1 MDILCQSHINH
12 DEDLVGYS
20 DDDHQGE
27 NIGSERAQN
36 NSREDGGFVLNVNA
50 SCMQIGRQNDI
61 SFGSVHNTSDS
72 KVNESDESGPVLTE
86 YWIPD
91 GKLSVG
97 RSRIGFPDCKHD
109 HLVQLLVRKNK
120 HTTEALDITDN
131 YNITMPTVTYHEAND
146 SSFPMPDYQCKR
158 LKTETQC
165 GVNRSMVGVVGFLF
179 RFHEPNTKYKITC
192 TLLTTPQK
200 RGRKTNIARET
211 NACQKLSEISVVLET
226 GEGSKQGPVKNREK
240 TEVRKVSPSFAL
252 GQASLSKSDE
262 KLLKQSV
269 SVVNQLQSLRN
280 DGKWEDFD
288 KLSCDLLQKFPD
300 TDIQITVK
308 LEQGMAAL
316 YTSRNDFE
324 RALHFFDESFELMSQ
339 AKNMKLLAGRGYGY
353 RAGIA
358 RRLKNLGEATSFMQ
372 LAEQN
377 SHECSHSLLDR
388 SYIAYEK
395 ASVLLDFIGLLPHK
409 SLQQVKEARHNLK
422 RCIDLCN
429 NQLEKDDN
437 DFHIQRHHFAFIK
450 IAMLLLD
457 CGTDAA
463 RERVLSE
470 DLIAEGEEYLMTL
483 KTKYWTEVAESVEI
497 QFYLASSDL
506 EYRKRN
512 YREAER
518 FANLAKYK
526 AENFGFNTEISQAE
540 KRLDHIRVVANI
552 GRNGNDS
559 RFFTPTSVGESEG
572 DNGDI
577 SSSAS
582 ESDWLQILD

>member
-1 MDILCQSHINH
+1 MDTPCRSRINH
-12 DEDLVGYS
+12 DEDLVGYP
-20 DDDHQGE
+20 DDDQGE
-27 NIGSERAQN
+27 NIESERAQN
-36 NSREDGGFVLNVNA
+36 KSREDGGFVLNVNA

-61 SFGSVHNTSDS
+61 SFGPVDKTSDS
-72 KVNESDESGPVLTE
+72 EVNESDESVPVLTE
-86 YWIPD
+86 YWGPA

-97 RSRIGFPDCKHD
+97 RSRSGFPDCKYD

-120 HTTEALDITDN
+120 YTREALDITDN
-131 YNITMPTVTYHEAND
+131 YKITMTVTYHEANG
-146 SSFPMPDYQCKR
+146 SSFQMPDYQCKR

-192 TLLTTPQK
+192 TLLTTPTK
-200 RGRKTNIARET
+200 RGGKTNIARET
-211 NACQKLSEISVVLET
+211 DACKKLSEISVVLET
-226 GEGSKQGPVKNREK
+226 GERSKWKSVKPREK

-252 GQASLSKSDE
+252 GPASLSKTNA
-262 KLLKQSV
+262 KLLERSV
-269 SVVNQLQSLRN
+269 WVVNQLQSLRN

-288 KLSCDLLQKFPD
+288 NLSCHLLQKFPD
-300 TDIQITVK
+300 PDTQITVK

-324 RALHFFDESFELMSQ
+324 RALHFFDESFKLMSQ

-353 RAGIA
+353 LAGIA
-358 RRLKNLGEATSFMQ
+358 RRLKNLGQATSFMQ

-377 SHECSHSLLDR
+377 SHKCSHSLLDK

-395 ASVLLDFIGLLPHK
+395 ASVLLDFIGLAPQK
-409 SLQQVKEARHNLK
+409 SLQQVKEALDNLE
-422 RCIDLCN
+422 RCIDLC

-437 DFHIQRHHFAFIK
+437 DLCIQRHHFAFIK

-457 CGTDAA
+457 CRTDAA
-463 RERVLSE
+463 RERVVSR
-470 DLIAEGEEYLMTL
+470 DFIAKGEECLRTL

-518 FANLAKYK
+518 FANLAKDK

-540 KRLDHIRVVANI
+540 ERLDHIRVVANI

-559 RFFTPTSVGESEG
+559 RLFTPTSVAASEG
-572 DNGDI
+572 DDGDI

>member
-1 MDILCQSHINH
+1 MDILCQSCINH
-12 DEDLVGYS
+12 DEDLVGYP

-36 NSREDGGFVLNVNA
+36 KSREDGGFVLNVNA
-50 SCMQIGRQNDI
+50 SYMQIGRQNDI
-61 SFGSVHNTSDS
+61 SFGSVDNTSDS

-86 YWIPD
+86 YWIPG

-97 RSRIGFPDCKHD
+97 RSKIGFPDCKYD

-131 YNITMPTVTYHEAND
+131 YNITEMVTYHEAND
-146 SSFPMPDYQCKR
+146 SSFHDQKPDYQCKR
-158 LKTETQC
+158 LKTKTQS

-192 TLLTTPQK
+192 TLLTTPPK
-200 RGRKTNIARET
+200 RRGKTYIARET

-226 GEGSKQGPVKNREK
+226 GERSKRRSNREK
-240 TEVRKVSPSFAL
+240 TEVRKVPPSFAL
-252 GQASLSKSDE
+252 GPGSLSKPDK
-262 KLLKQSV
+262 KLLKRSV

-300 TDIQITVK
+300 TDTQITVK

-395 ASVLLDFIGLLPHK
+395 ASVLLDFIGLVPQK
-409 SLQQVKEARHNLK
+409 SLQQVREVRHNLK

-429 NQLEKDDN
+429 QLEKDDN
-437 DFHIQRHHFAFIK
+437 DLHIQRHHFAFIK
-450 IAMLLLD
+450 ITMLLLD
-457 CGTDAA
+457 CRTNAA
-463 RERVLSE
+463 RERVLSQ
-470 DLIAEGEEYLMTL
+470 DFIAEAEESLMTL
-483 KTKYWTEVAESVEI
+483 KTKYWTEVTESVEI

-518 FANLAKYK
+518 FANLAKDK

-559 RFFTPTSVGESEG
+559 RLFTPTSVATSKG
-572 DNGDI
+572 DDGDI

-582 ESDWLQILD
+582 ESDWL

>member
-1 MDILCQSHINH
+1 MDILCQSCINH
-12 DEDLVGYS
+12 DEDLVGYP

-36 NSREDGGFVLNVNA
+36 KSREDGGFVLNVSA
-50 SCMQIGRQNDI
+50 SYMQIGRQNDI
-61 SFGSVHNTSDS
+61 SFGSVDNTSDS

-86 YWIPD
+86 HWKPD

-97 RSRIGFPDCKHD
+97 RSRIGFPDCNRD
-109 HLVQLLVRKNK
+109 HSVQLLVRKNK
-120 HTTEALDITDN
+120 HTTEAFDITDN

-146 SSFPMPDYQCKR
+146 NSFQMPDYQCKR

-192 TLLTTPQK
+192 TLLTTPPK
-200 RGRKTNIARET
+200 RGGKTNIATET
-211 NACQKLSEISVVLET
+211 DACKKLSEISVVLET
-226 GEGSKQGPVKNREK
+226 GERSKQGPVKNREK
-240 TEVRKVSPSFAL
+240 TEVRKVSPSSAL
-252 GQASLSKSDE
+252 GPASLSKPDE
-262 KLLKQSV
+262 NLLKRSV

-300 TDIQITVK
+300 TDTQITVK

-324 RALHFFDESFELMSQ
+324 RALHFFDESFELMPQ

-358 RRLKNLGEATSFMQ
+358 RRLKNLGKATSFMQ

-377 SHECSHSLLDR
+377 SHECSHSLPDR

-395 ASVLLDFIGLLPHK
+395 ASVLLDFIGLAPQK
-409 SLQQVKEARHNLK
+409 SLQQVREARDNLK
-422 RCIDLCN
+422 RCIDLC

-437 DFHIQRHHFAFIK
+437 DFHIQRHHFALVK
-450 IAMLLLD
+450 IALLLFD
-457 CGTDAA
+457 CGTEAA

-470 DLIAEGEEYLMTL
+470 DFIAEGEESLMTL
-483 KTKYWTEVAESVEI
+483 KTEYWTEVAESVKI

-512 YREAER
+512 YLEAER
-518 FANLAKYK
+518 FANLAKDK
-526 AENFGFNTEISQAE
+526 AENFGFNTEISLAE
-540 KRLDHIRVVANI
+540 KRLDYISVVANI
-552 GRNGNDS
+552 GRNGSDS
-559 RFFTPTSVGESEG
+559 RLFIPTSVGESEG
-572 DNGDI
+572 DDGDI

>member
-1 MDILCQSHINH
+1 MDILCQSCINH
-12 DEDLVGYS
+12 DEDLVGYP

-50 SCMQIGRQNDI
+50 SYMQIGRQNDI
-61 SFGSVHNTSDS
+61 SFGSVDKTSDS
-72 KVNESDESGPVLTE
+72 KVNESDKSGPVLTE
-86 YWIPD
+86 YWRPD

-97 RSRIGFPDCKHD
+97 RSRSGFPDCKYD

-120 HTTEALDITDN
+120 HTREALDITDN
-131 YNITMPTVTYHEAND
+131 YKITMTVTYNGTND
-146 SSFPMPDYQCKR
+146 GSFQMPDYQCKR
-158 LKTETQC
+158 IKTETRC

-192 TLLTTPQK
+192 TLLTTPPK
-200 RGRKTNIARET
+200 RGGKTNIARET
-211 NACQKLSEISVVLET
+211 DACKKLSEISVVLET
-226 GEGSKQGPVKNREK
+226 GERSKWKSVKPREK

-252 GQASLSKSDE
+252 GPASLSKPDA
-262 KLLKQSV
+262 KLLERSV

-288 KLSCDLLQKFPD
+288 KLSCDLLQTFPD

-316 YTSRNDFE
+316 YTSRNEFE
-324 RALHFFDESFELMSQ
+324 RALHFFHESFKLMPQ

-353 RAGIA
+353 LAGIA
-358 RRLKNLGEATSFMQ
+358 RRQKNLGEATSFMQ

-377 SHECSHSLLDR
+377 SHECSDSLLDR

-395 ASVLLDFIGLLPHK
+395 ASVLLDFIGLAPQK
-409 SLQQVKEARHNLK
+409 SLQQVREARDNLE
-422 RCIDLCN
+422 RCIDLC

-437 DFHIQRHHFAFIK
+437 DLHIQRHHFAFVK
-450 IAMLLLD
+450 IAMLVLD

-463 RERVLSE
+463 RERVLCE
-470 DLIAEGEEYLMTL
+470 NFIAEGEERLMTL
-483 KTKYWTEVAESVEI
+483 KTKYWAEVPESVEI

-506 EYRKRN
+506 EYRKGN
-512 YREAER
+512 YGEAET
-518 FANLAKYK
+518 FANLAKDK

-540 KRLDHIRVVANI
+540 ERLDHIRVVANI

-559 RFFTPTSVGESEG
+559 RLFTPTSVAASEG
-572 DNGDI
+572 DDGDI

-582 ESDWLQILD
+582 ESDWLQNLN

>member
-1 MDILCQSHINH
+1 MDILCQSRINH
-12 DEDLVGYS
+12 DEDLVGYP
-20 DDDHQGE
+20 DDDQGK
-27 NIGSERAQN
+27 NIESERAQN
-36 NSREDGGFVLNVNA
+36 KSREDGGFVLNVNA

-61 SFGSVHNTSDS
+61 SFGPVDKTSDS
-72 KVNESDESGPVLTE
+72 EVNESDESVPVLTE
-86 YWIPD
+86 YWGPA

-97 RSRIGFPDCKHD
+97 RSRSGFPDCKYD

-120 HTTEALDITDN
+120 YTREALDITDN
-131 YNITMPTVTYHEAND
+131 YKITMTVSYHEANG
-146 SSFPMPDYQCKR
+146 SSFQMPDYQCKR

-192 TLLTTPQK
+192 TLLTTPPK
-200 RGRKTNIARET
+200 RGGKTNIARET
-211 NACQKLSEISVVLET
+211 DACKKLSEISVVLET
-226 GEGSKQGPVKNREK
+226 GERSKWKSVKPREK

-252 GQASLSKSDE
+252 GPASLSKTNA
-262 KLLKQSV
+262 KLLERSV

-300 TDIQITVK
+300 TDTQITVK

-324 RALHFFDESFELMSQ
+324 RALHFFDESFKLMSQ

-353 RAGIA
+353 LAGIA

-377 SHECSHSLLDR
+377 SHKCSHSLLDK

-395 ASVLLDFIGLLPHK
+395 ASVLLDFIGLAPQK
-409 SLQQVKEARHNLK
+409 SLQQVKEALDNLE
-422 RCIDLCN
+422 RCIDLC

-437 DFHIQRHHFAFIK
+437 DLCIQRHHFAFIK

-457 CGTDAA
+457 CRTDAA
-463 RERVLSE
+463 RERVVSR
-470 DLIAEGEEYLMTL
+470 DFIAKGEECLRTL
-483 KTKYWTEVAESVEI
+483 KTKHWTEVAESVEI

-518 FANLAKYK
+518 FANLAKDK

-540 KRLDHIRVVANI
+540 KRLDYISVVANI

-559 RFFTPTSVGESEG
+559 RLFTPTSVGESEG
-572 DNGDI
+572 DDGDI

>member
-1 MDILCQSHINH
+1 MDTLFQSRINH
-12 DEDLVGYS
+12 DEDLVGYP
-20 DDDHQGE
+20 DDDQGE
-27 NIGSERAQN
+27 NIENERAQN
-36 NSREDGGFVLNVNA
+36 KSREDGGFVLNVNA

-61 SFGSVHNTSDS
+61 SFGPVDKTSDS

-86 YWIPD
+86 YWRPA

-97 RSRIGFPDCKHD
+97 RSRSGFPDCKYD

-120 HTTEALDITDN
+120 YTREALDITDN
-131 YNITMPTVTYHEAND
+131 YKITMTVTYHEAND
-146 SSFPMPDYQCKR
+146 SSFQMPDYQCKR

-192 TLLTTPQK
+192 TLLTTPPK
-200 RGRKTNIARET
+200 RGGKTNIARET
-211 NACQKLSEISVVLET
+211 DACKKLSEISVVLET
-226 GEGSKQGPVKNREK
+226 GERSKWKSVKPREK

-252 GQASLSKSDE
+252 GQASLSKTNA
-262 KLLKQSV
+262 KLLERSV

-288 KLSCDLLQKFPD
+288 KLSCDLLKKFPD
-300 TDIQITVK
+300 IDTQITIK

-324 RALHFFDESFELMSQ
+324 RARHVFDESFKLMSQ
-339 AKNMKLLAGRGYGY
+339 AKNIELLAGRGYGY
-353 RAGIA
+353 LAGIA
-358 RRLKNLGEATSFMQ
+358 RRLKNFGEAASFMQ

-377 SHECSHSLLDR
+377 SHKCCQSLLDR

-395 ASVLLDFIGLLPHK
+395 ASVLLDFIGLAPQK
-409 SLQQVKEARHNLK
+409 SLQQVKQALDNLE
-422 RCIDLCN
+422 RCIDLC

-437 DFHIQRHHFAFIK
+437 DLCIQRHHFAFIK

-457 CGTDAA
+457 CRTDAA
-463 RERVLSE
+463 RERLVSA
-470 DLIAEGEEYLMTL
+470 DFIAKGEERLMTL

-497 QFYLASSDL
+497 QFYLASADL

-512 YREAER
+512 YRGAER
-518 FANLAKYK
+518 FANLAKDK

-540 KRLDHIRVVANI
+540 ERLDHIRVVANI

-559 RFFTPTSVGESEG
+559 RLFTPTSVAASEG

-582 ESDWLQILD
+582 ESDWLQNLD

>member
-1 MDILCQSHINH
+1 MDILCQSRINH
-12 DEDLVGYS
+12 DEDLVGYP
-20 DDDHQGE
+20 DDDQGE
-27 NIGSERAQN
+27 NIESERAQN
-36 NSREDGGFVLNVNA
+36 KSREDGGFVLNVNA

-61 SFGSVHNTSDS
+61 SFGSVDKTSDS

-86 YWIPD
+86 YWRPA

-97 RSRIGFPDCKHD
+97 RTRSGFPDCKYD

-120 HTTEALDITDN
+120 YTREALDITDN
-131 YNITMPTVTYHEAND
+131 YKITMTVSYHEANG
-146 SSFPMPDYQCKR
+146 SSFQMPDYQCKR

-192 TLLTTPQK
+192 TLLTTPTK
-200 RGRKTNIARET
+200 RGGKTNIARET
-211 NACQKLSEISVVLET
+211 DACKKLSEISVVLET
-226 GEGSKQGPVKNREK
+226 GERSKWKSVKPREK

-252 GQASLSKSDE
+252 GPASLSKTNA
-262 KLLKQSV
+262 KLLERSV

-288 KLSCDLLQKFPD
+288 NLSCDLLQKFPD
-300 TDIQITVK
+300 PDTQITVK

-324 RALHFFDESFELMSQ
+324 RALHFFDESFKLMSQ

-353 RAGIA
+353 LAGIA

-377 SHECSHSLLDR
+377 SHKCSHSLLDK

-395 ASVLLDFIGLLPHK
+395 ASVLLDFIGLAPQK
-409 SLQQVKEARHNLK
+409 SLQQVKEALDNLE
-422 RCIDLCN
+422 RCIDLC

-437 DFHIQRHHFAFIK
+437 DLCIQRHHFAFIK

-457 CGTDAA
+457 CRTDAA
-463 RERVLSE
+463 RERVVSR
-470 DLIAEGEEYLMTL
+470 DFIAKGEECLRTL

-518 FANLAKYK
+518 FANLAKDK

-540 KRLDHIRVVANI
+540 ERLDHIRVVANI
-552 GRNGNDS
+552 GRNGSDS
-559 RFFTPTSVGESEG
+559 RLFTPTSVAASEG
-572 DNGDI
+572 DDGDI

>member
-1 MDILCQSHINH
+1 MDILCQSCINH
-12 DEDLVGYS
+12 DEDLVGYP
-20 DDDHQGE
+20 DDDYQGE

-50 SCMQIGRQNDI
+50 SYMQIGRQNDI
-61 SFGSVHNTSDS
+61 SFGSVDKTSDS
-72 KVNESDESGPVLTE
+72 KVNESDESGPVMTE
-86 YWIPD
+86 YWRPA

-97 RSRIGFPDCKHD
+97 RSRSGFPDCKYD

-120 HTTEALDITDN
+120 YTREALDITDN
-131 YNITMPTVTYHEAND
+131 YKITMTVTYHEANG
-146 SSFPMPDYQCKR
+146 SSFQMPDYQCKR

-192 TLLTTPQK
+192 TLLTTPPK
-200 RGRKTNIARET
+200 RGGKTNIARET
-211 NACQKLSEISVVLET
+211 DAYKKLSEISVVLET
-226 GEGSKQGPVKNREK
+226 GERSKWKSVKPREK

-252 GQASLSKSDE
+252 GPASLSKPDA
-262 KLLKQSV
+262 KLLERSV
-269 SVVNQLQSLRN
+269 SVVNKLQSLRN

-288 KLSCDLLQKFPD
+288 KLSCDLLQTFPD

-324 RALHFFDESFELMSQ
+324 RALHFFHESFKLMPQ

-353 RAGIA
+353 LAGIA
-358 RRLKNLGEATSFMQ
+358 RRQKNLGEATSLMQ

-377 SHECSHSLLDR
+377 SHECSDSLLDR

-395 ASVLLDFIGLLPHK
+395 ASVLLDFIGLAPQK
-409 SLQQVKEARHNLK
+409 SLQQVREARDNLK
-422 RCIDLCN
+422 RCIDLC

-437 DFHIQRHHFAFIK
+437 DFHIQRHHFAFVK
-450 IAMLLLD
+450 IAMLVLD

-470 DLIAEGEEYLMTL
+470 DFIAEGEESLMTL
-483 KTKYWTEVAESVEI
+483 KTEYWTEVTESVKI

-512 YREAER
+512 YLEAER
-518 FANLAKYK
+518 FANLAKDK

-540 KRLDHIRVVANI
+540 KRLDHISVVANI

-559 RFFTPTSVGESEG
+559 RLFTPTSVAASEG
-572 DNGDI
+572 DDGDI

-582 ESDWLQILD
+582 ESDWLQNLD

>member
-1 MDILCQSHINH
+1 MDTPCRSRINH
-12 DEDLVGYS
+12 DEDLVGYL
-20 DDDHQGE
+20 DDDQGE
-27 NIGSERAQN
+27 NIESQRPQN
-36 NSREDGGFVLNVNA
+36 NIRQDSGFVLNVNA

-61 SFGSVHNTSDS
+61 SFGPVDKTSDS
-72 KVNESDESGPVLTE
+72 EVNESDESVPVLTE
-86 YWIPD
+86 YWGPA

-97 RSRIGFPDCKHD
+97 RSRSGFPDCKYD

-120 HTTEALDITDN
+120 YTREALDITDN
-131 YNITMPTVTYHEAND
+131 YKITMTVTYHEANG
-146 SSFPMPDYQCKR
+146 SSFQMPDYQCKR

-192 TLLTTPQK
+192 TLLTTPTK
-200 RGRKTNIARET
+200 RGGKTNIARET
-211 NACQKLSEISVVLET
+211 DACKKLSEISVVLET
-226 GEGSKQGPVKNREK
+226 GERSKWKSVKPREK
-240 TEVRKVSPSFAL
+240 TEVRQVSPSFAL
-252 GQASLSKSDE
+252 GPASLSKTDA
-262 KLLKQSV
+262 KLLERSV

-288 KLSCDLLQKFPD
+288 KLSCYLLQKFPD
-300 TDIQITVK
+300 TDTQITVK

-353 RAGIA
+353 LAGIA
-358 RRLKNLGEATSFMQ
+358 RRQKNLGEATSLMQ

-377 SHECSHSLLDR
+377 SHECSDSLLDR

-395 ASVLLDFIGLLPHK
+395 ASVLLDFIGLAPQK
-409 SLQQVKEARHNLK
+409 SLQQVREARDNLK
-422 RCIDLCN
+422 RCIDLC

-437 DFHIQRHHFAFIK
+437 DFHIQRHHFALVK
-450 IAMLLLD
+450 IALLLFD
-457 CGTDAA
+457 CGTEAA

-470 DLIAEGEEYLMTL
+470 DFIAEGEESLMTL
-483 KTKYWTEVAESVEI
+483 KTEYWTEVAESVEI

-512 YREAER
+512 YLEAES
-518 FANLAKYK
+518 FANLAKDK

-540 KRLDHIRVVANI
+540 KRLDYISVVANI

-559 RFFTPTSVGESEG
+559 RLFTPTSVAASEG
-572 DNGDI
+572 DDGEI

-582 ESDWLQILD
+582 ESDWLQNLD

>member
-1 MDILCQSHINH
+1 MDILCQSCINH
-12 DEDLVGYS
+12 DEGLVGYP

-27 NIGSERAQN
+27 NIGSEKAQN
-36 NSREDGGFVLNVNA
+36 KSREDGGFVLNVNA

-61 SFGSVHNTSDS
+61 SFGSVDKTSDS

-86 YWIPD
+86 YRRPA

-97 RSRIGFPDCKHD
+97 RSRSGFPGCKCD
-109 HLVQLLVRKNK
+109 HLVQLLARKNK
-120 HTTEALDITDN
+120 HTREALDITDN
-131 YNITMPTVTYHEAND
+131 YKITMTVSYHEANG
-146 SSFPMPDYQCKR
+146 SSFQMPDYQCKR

-192 TLLTTPQK
+192 TLLTTPTK
-200 RGRKTNIARET
+200 RGGKTNIARET
-211 NACQKLSEISVVLET
+211 DACKKLSEISVVLET
-226 GEGSKQGPVKNREK
+226 GERSKWKSVKPREK

-252 GQASLSKSDE
+252 GQASLSKPDA
-262 KLLKQSV
+262 KLLERSV

-288 KLSCDLLQKFPD
+288 KLSCDLLQTFPD

-324 RALHFFDESFELMSQ
+324 RALHFFHESFKLMSQ

-353 RAGIA
+353 LAGIA
-358 RRLKNLGEATSFMQ
+358 RRQKNLGEATSLMQ

-377 SHECSHSLLDR
+377 SHECSDSLLDR

-395 ASVLLDFIGLLPHK
+395 ASVLLDFIGLAPQK
-409 SLQQVKEARHNLK
+409 SLQQVREARDNLK
-422 RCIDLCN
+422 RCIDLC

-437 DFHIQRHHFAFIK
+437 DFHIQRHHFAFVK
-450 IAMLLLD
+450 IALLLFD
-457 CGTDAA
+457 CGTEAA

-470 DLIAEGEEYLMTL
+470 DFIAEGEESLMTL
-483 KTKYWTEVAESVEI
+483 KIEYWTEVAESVKI

-512 YREAER
+512 YLEAER
-518 FANLAKYK
+518 FANLAKDK

-540 KRLDHIRVVANI
+540 KRLDYISVVANI

-559 RFFTPTSVGESEG
+559 RLFTPTSVGESEG
-572 DNGDI
+572 DDGDI

-582 ESDWLQILD
+582 ESDWLQNLN

>member
-1 MDILCQSHINH
+1 MDTLFQSRINH
-12 DEDLVGYS
+12 DEDLVGYP
-20 DDDHQGE
+20 DDHQGE
-27 NIGSERAQN
+27 NIESERAQN
-36 NSREDGGFVLNVNA
+36 KSQEDSGFVLNVNA

-61 SFGSVHNTSDS
+61 SFGSVDKTSDS
-72 KVNESDESGPVLTE
+72 EVNESDESGPVLTE
-86 YWIPD
+86 YWRPA

-97 RSRIGFPDCKHD
+97 RSRSGFPDCKYD

-120 HTTEALDITDN
+120 YTREALDITDN
-131 YNITMPTVTYHEAND
+131 YKITMTVTYHEAND
-146 SSFPMPDYQCKR
+146 SSFQMPDYQCKR

-165 GVNRSMVGVVGFLF
+165 GVNRSIVGVVGFLF

-192 TLLTTPQK
+192 TLLTTPPK
-200 RGRKTNIARET
+200 RGGKTNIARET
-211 NACQKLSEISVVLET
+211 DACKKLSEISVVLET
-226 GEGSKQGPVKNREK
+226 GERSKWKSVKPREK

-252 GQASLSKSDE
+252 GQASLSKTNA
-262 KLLKQSV
+262 KLLERSV

-288 KLSCDLLQKFPD
+288 KLSCDLLKKFPD
-300 TDIQITVK
+300 IDTQITIK

-324 RALHFFDESFELMSQ
+324 RARHVFDESFKLMSQ
-339 AKNMKLLAGRGYGY
+339 AKNIELLAGRGYGY
-353 RAGIA
+353 LAGIA
-358 RRLKNLGEATSFMQ
+358 RRLKNFGEAASFMQ

-377 SHECSHSLLDR
+377 SHKCSQSLLDR

-395 ASVLLDFIGLLPHK
+395 ASVLLDFIGLAPQK
-409 SLQQVKEARHNLK
+409 SLQQVKQALDNLE
-422 RCIDLCN
+422 RCIDLC

-437 DFHIQRHHFAFIK
+437 DLCIQRHHFAFIK

-457 CGTDAA
+457 CRTDAA
-463 RERVLSE
+463 RERVVSG
-470 DLIAEGEEYLMTL
+470 DFIAKGEECLMTL

-506 EYRKRN
+506 EYRKGN
-512 YREAER
+512 YGEAER
-518 FANLAKYK
+518 FANLAKDK

-540 KRLDHIRVVANI
+540 ERLDHIRVVANI

-559 RFFTPTSVGESEG
+559 RLFTPTSVAASEG

-582 ESDWLQILD
+582 ESDWLQNLD

>member
-1 MDILCQSHINH
+1 MDILCQSRINH
-12 DEDLVGYS
+12 DEDLVGYP
-20 DDDHQGE
+20 DDDQGE
-27 NIGSERAQN
+27 NIESERAQN
-36 NSREDGGFVLNVNA
+36 KSREDGGFVLNVNA

-61 SFGSVHNTSDS
+61 SFGSVDKTSDS

-86 YWIPD
+86 YWRPA

-97 RSRIGFPDCKHD
+97 RTRSGFPDCKYD

-120 HTTEALDITDN
+120 YTREALDITDN
-131 YNITMPTVTYHEAND
+131 YKITMTVTYHEANG
-146 SSFPMPDYQCKR
+146 SSFQMPDYQCKR

-192 TLLTTPQK
+192 TLLTTPTK
-200 RGRKTNIARET
+200 RGGKTNIARET
-211 NACQKLSEISVVLET
+211 NACKKLSEISVVLET
-226 GEGSKQGPVKNREK
+226 GERSKWKSVKPREK

-252 GQASLSKSDE
+252 GPASLSKTNA
-262 KLLKQSV
+262 KLLERSV

-288 KLSCDLLQKFPD
+288 NLSCDLLQKFPD
-300 TDIQITVK
+300 PDTQITVK

-324 RALHFFDESFELMSQ
+324 RALHFFDESFKLMSQ

-353 RAGIA
+353 LAGIA

-377 SHECSHSLLDR
+377 SHKCSHSLLDK

-395 ASVLLDFIGLLPHK
+395 ASVLLDFIGLAPQK
-409 SLQQVKEARHNLK
+409 SLQQVKEALDNLE
-422 RCIDLCN
+422 RCIDLC

-437 DFHIQRHHFAFIK
+437 DLCIQRHHFAFIK

-457 CGTDAA
+457 CRTDAA
-463 RERVLSE
+463 RERVVSR
-470 DLIAEGEEYLMTL
+470 DFIAKGEECLRTL

-518 FANLAKYK
+518 FANLAKDK

-540 KRLDHIRVVANI
+540 ERLDHIRVVANI

-559 RFFTPTSVGESEG
+559 RLFTPTSVAASEG
-572 DNGDI
+572 DDGDI

>member
-1 MDILCQSHINH
+1 MDILCQSCINH
-12 DEDLVGYS
+12 DEDLVGYP

-36 NSREDGGFVLNVNA
+36 KSREDGGFVLNVNA
-50 SCMQIGRQNDI
+50 SYMQIGRQNDI
-61 SFGSVHNTSDS
+61 SFGSVDKTSDS
-72 KVNESDESGPVLTE
+72 KVNESDESGPVLTKHRR
-86 YWIPD
+86 PA

-97 RSRIGFPDCKHD
+97 RSRKGFPDCKYD

-120 HTTEALDITDN
+120 HTRETLDITDN
-131 YNITMPTVTYHEAND
+131 YNITMVVTYHEAND
-146 SSFPMPDYQCKR
+146 SSFPMPDYQCER
-158 LKTETQC
+158 LKTETEC
-165 GVNRSMVGVVGFLF
+165 GVSRSMVGVVGFLF

-192 TLLTTPQK
+192 TLLTTPPK
-200 RGRKTNIARET
+200 RGGKTNIARET
-211 NACQKLSEISVVLET
+211 NDCRKLSEISVVLET
-226 GEGSKQGPVKNREK
+226 GERSRRKKQNREK
-240 TEVRKVSPSFAL
+240 TEVRKVPTSFAL
-252 GQASLSKSDE
+252 GPASLSKPDV
-262 KLLKQSV
+262 KLLERSV

-300 TDIQITVK
+300 TDTQITVK

-324 RALHFFDESFELMSQ
+324 RALHFFDECFRLMSQ

-353 RAGIA
+353 LAGIA
-358 RRLKNLGEATSFMQ
+358 RRRKNLGEATSLMQ

-377 SHECSHSLLDR
+377 SHNCSHSLLDR

-395 ASVLLDFIGLLPHK
+395 ASVLLDFIGLAPQK
-409 SLQQVKEARHNLK
+409 SLRQVREAMDNLE
-422 RCIDLCN
+422 RCIDLC

-437 DFHIQRHHFAFIK
+437 DLHIQRHHFAFIK

-457 CGTDAA
+457 CRTDAA
-463 RERVLSE
+463 RERLVSA
-470 DLIAEGEEYLMTL
+470 DFIAKGEERLMTL

-497 QFYLASSDL
+497 QFYLASADL

-512 YREAER
+512 YRGAER
-518 FANLAKYK
+518 FANLAKDK

-540 KRLDHIRVVANI
+540 ERLDHIRVVANI

-559 RFFTPTSVGESEG
+559 RLFTPTSVAASEG
-572 DNGDI
+572 DDGDI

-582 ESDWLQILD
+582 ESDWLQSLN

>member
-1 MDILCQSHINH
+1 MDTLFQSRINH
-12 DEDLVGYS
+12 DEDLVGYP
-20 DDDHQGE
+20 DDHQGE
-27 NIGSERAQN
+27 NIESQRPQN
-36 NSREDGGFVLNVNA
+36 NSREDSGFVLNVNA

-61 SFGSVHNTSDS
+61 SFGSVDKTSDS
-72 KVNESDESGPVLTE
+72 EVNESDESGPVLTE
-86 YWIPD
+86 YWRPA

-97 RSRIGFPDCKHD
+97 RSRSGFPDCKYD

-120 HTTEALDITDN
+120 YPREALDITDN
-131 YNITMPTVTYHEAND
+131 YKITMTVTYHEANG
-146 SSFPMPDYQCKR
+146 SSFQMPDYQCKR

-165 GVNRSMVGVVGFLF
+165 GVNRSIVGVVGFLF

-192 TLLTTPQK
+192 TLLTTPPK
-200 RGRKTNIARET
+200 RGGKTNIARET
-211 NACQKLSEISVVLET
+211 DACKKLSEISVVLET
-226 GEGSKQGPVKNREK
+226 GERSKWKSVKPREK

-252 GQASLSKSDE
+252 GQASLSKTNA
-262 KLLKQSV
+262 KLLERSV

-288 KLSCDLLQKFPD
+288 KLSCDLLKKFPD
-300 TDIQITVK
+300 IDTQITIK

-324 RALHFFDESFELMSQ
+324 RARHVFDESFKLMSQ
-339 AKNMKLLAGRGYGY
+339 AKNIELLAGRGYGY
-353 RAGIA
+353 LAGIA
-358 RRLKNLGEATSFMQ
+358 RRLKNFGEAASFMQ

-377 SHECSHSLLDR
+377 SHKCSQSLLDR

-395 ASVLLDFIGLLPHK
+395 ASVLLDFIGLAPQK
-409 SLQQVKEARHNLK
+409 SLQQVKQALDNLE
-422 RCIDLCN
+422 RCIDLC

-437 DFHIQRHHFAFIK
+437 DLCIQRHHFAFIK

-457 CGTDAA
+457 CRTDAA
-463 RERVLSE
+463 RERVVSG
-470 DLIAEGEEYLMTL
+470 DFIAKGEECLMTL

-506 EYRKRN
+506 EYRKGN
-512 YREAER
+512 YGEAER
-518 FANLAKYK
+518 FANLAKDK

-540 KRLDHIRVVANI
+540 ERLDHIRVVANI

-559 RFFTPTSVGESEG
+559 RLFTPTSVAASEG

-582 ESDWLQILD
+582 ESDWLQNLD

>member
-1 MDILCQSHINH
+1 MDTPCRSRINH
-12 DEDLVGYS
+12 DEDLVGYL
-20 DDDHQGE
+20 DDDQGE
-27 NIGSERAQN
+27 NIESQRPQN
-36 NSREDGGFVLNVNA
+36 NIRQDSGFVLNVNA

-61 SFGSVHNTSDS
+61 SFGSVDKTSDS

-86 YWIPD
+86 YWRPA

-97 RSRIGFPDCKHD
+97 RSRSGFPDCKYD

-120 HTTEALDITDN
+120 YTREALDITDN
-131 YNITMPTVTYHEAND
+131 YKITMTVTYHEANG
-146 SSFPMPDYQCKR
+146 SSFQMPDYQCKR

-192 TLLTTPQK
+192 TLLTTPPK
-200 RGRKTNIARET
+200 RGGKTNIARET
-211 NACQKLSEISVVLET
+211 DACKKLSEISVVLET
-226 GEGSKQGPVKNREK
+226 GERSKWKSVKPREK

-252 GQASLSKSDE
+252 GQASLSKPDA
-262 KLLKQSV
+262 KLLERSV
-269 SVVNQLQSLRN
+269 SVVNKLQSLRN

-288 KLSCDLLQKFPD
+288 KLSCDLLQTFPD

-324 RALHFFDESFELMSQ
+324 RALHFFHESFKLMPQ

-353 RAGIA
+353 LAGIA
-358 RRLKNLGEATSFMQ
+358 RRQKNLGEATSLMQ

-377 SHECSHSLLDR
+377 SHECSDSLLDR

-395 ASVLLDFIGLLPHK
+395 ASVLLDFIGLAPQK
-409 SLQQVKEARHNLK
+409 SLQQVREARDNLK
-422 RCIDLCN
+422 RCIDLC

-437 DFHIQRHHFAFIK
+437 DFHIQRHHFALVK
-450 IAMLLLD
+450 IALLLFD
-457 CGTDAA
+457 CGTEAA

-470 DLIAEGEEYLMTL
+470 DFIAEGEESLMTL
-483 KTKYWTEVAESVEI
+483 KTEYWTEVAESVKI

-512 YREAER
+512 YLEAER
-518 FANLAKYK
+518 FANLAKDK

-540 KRLDHIRVVANI
+540 KRLDYISVVANI

-559 RFFTPTSVGESEG
+559 RLFTPTSVGESEG
-572 DNGDI
+572 DDGDI

-582 ESDWLQILD
+582 ESDWLQNLN

>member
-1 MDILCQSHINH
+1 MDTLCRSRINH
-12 DEDLVGYS
+12 DEDLVGYP
-20 DDDHQGE
+20 DDDQGE
-27 NIGSERAQN
+27 NIESERAQN
-36 NSREDGGFVLNVNA
+36 KSREDGGFVLNVNA

-61 SFGSVHNTSDS
+61 SFGSVDKTSDS

-86 YWIPD
+86 YWRPA

-97 RSRIGFPDCKHD
+97 RSRSGFPDCKYD

-120 HTTEALDITDN
+120 YTREALDITDN
-131 YNITMPTVTYHEAND
+131 YKITMTVTYHEANG
-146 SSFPMPDYQCKR
+146 SSFQMPDYQCKR

-165 GVNRSMVGVVGFLF
+165 GVNRSLVGVVGFLF

-192 TLLTTPQK
+192 TLLTTPTK
-200 RGRKTNIARET
+200 RGGKTNIARET
-211 NACQKLSEISVVLET
+211 DACKKLSEISVVLET
-226 GEGSKQGPVKNREK
+226 GERSKWKSVKPREK

-252 GQASLSKSDE
+252 GPASLSKPDA
-262 KLLKQSV
+262 KLLERSV
-269 SVVNQLQSLRN
+269 SVVNKLQSLRN

-288 KLSCDLLQKFPD
+288 KLSCDLLQTFPD

-324 RALHFFDESFELMSQ
+324 RALHFFDESLELMSQ

-353 RAGIA
+353 LAGIA
-358 RRLKNLGEATSFMQ
+358 RRQKNLGEATSLMQ

-377 SHECSHSLLDR
+377 SHECSDSLLDR

-395 ASVLLDFIGLLPHK
+395 ASVLLDFIGLAPQK
-409 SLQQVKEARHNLK
+409 SLQQVREARDNLK
-422 RCIDLCN
+422 RCIDLC

-437 DFHIQRHHFAFIK
+437 DFHIQRHHFAFVK
-450 IAMLLLD
+450 IAMLVLD

-470 DLIAEGEEYLMTL
+470 DFIAEGEESLMTL
-483 KTKYWTEVAESVEI
+483 KTEYWTEVTESVKI

-512 YREAER
+512 YLEAER
-518 FANLAKYK
+518 FANLAKDK
-526 AENFGFNTEISQAE
+526 AENFGFNTEISLAE
-540 KRLDHIRVVANI
+540 KRLDHIRGVANI
-552 GRNGNDS
+552 GRNRNDS
-559 RFFTPTSVGESEG
+559 RLFTPTSVGESEG
-572 DNGDI
+572 DDGDI

-582 ESDWLQILD
+582 ESDWLQNLD

>member
-1 MDILCQSHINH
+1 MDTPCRSRINH
-12 DEDLVGYS
+12 DEDLVGYL
-20 DDDHQGE
+20 DDDQGE
-27 NIGSERAQN
+27 NIESQRPQN
-36 NSREDGGFVLNVNA
+36 NIRQDSGFVLNVNA

-61 SFGSVHNTSDS
+61 NFGPVDKTSDS
-72 KVNESDESGPVLTE
+72 EVNESDESVPVLTE
-86 YWIPD
+86 YWGPA

-97 RSRIGFPDCKHD
+97 RSRSGFPDCKYD

-120 HTTEALDITDN
+120 YTREALDITDN
-131 YNITMPTVTYHEAND
+131 YKITMTVTYHEAKG
-146 SSFPMPDYQCKR
+146 SSFQMPDYQCKR
-158 LKTETQC
+158 LKTETRC

-192 TLLTTPQK
+192 TLLTNPTK
-200 RGRKTNIARET
+200 RGGKTYISRET
-211 NACQKLSEISVVLET
+211 NACKKLSEISVVLET
-226 GEGSKQGPVKNREK
+226 GERSKWKSVKPREK

-252 GQASLSKSDE
+252 GPASLSKPDA
-262 KLLKQSV
+262 KLLERSV

-288 KLSCDLLQKFPD
+288 NLSCDLLQKFPD
-300 TDIQITVK
+300 PDTQITVK

-324 RALHFFDESFELMSQ
+324 RALHFFHESFKLMSQ

-353 RAGIA
+353 LAGIA
-358 RRLKNLGEATSFMQ
+358 RRQKNLGEATSLMQ

-377 SHECSHSLLDR
+377 SHECSDSLLDR

-395 ASVLLDFIGLLPHK
+395 ASVLLDFIGLAPQK
-409 SLQQVKEARHNLK
+409 SLQQVREARDNLE
-422 RCIDLCN
+422 RCIDLC

-437 DFHIQRHHFAFIK
+437 DLHIQRHHFAFVK
-450 IAMLLLD
+450 IAMLVLD

-463 RERVLSE
+463 RERVLCE
-470 DLIAEGEEYLMTL
+470 NFIAEGEERLMTL
-483 KTKYWTEVAESVEI
+483 KTKYWAEVAESVEI

-506 EYRKRN
+506 EYRKGN
-512 YREAER
+512 YGGAER
-518 FANLAKYK
+518 FANLAKDK
-526 AENFGFNTEISQAE
+526 AENFGFNTEISLAE
-540 KRLDHIRVVANI
+540 KRLDHIRGVVNI
-552 GRNGNDS
+552 GRNRNDS
-559 RFFTPTSVGESEG
+559 RLFTPTSVGESEG
-572 DNGDI
+572 DDGDI

>member
-1 MDILCQSHINH
+1 MDILCQSCINH
-12 DEDLVGYS
+12 DEDLVGYP

-36 NSREDGGFVLNVNA
+36 KSREDGGFVLNVSA
-50 SCMQIGRQNDI
+50 SYMQIGRQNDI
-61 SFGSVHNTSDS
+61 SFGSVDNTSDS

-86 YWIPD
+86 HWKPD

-97 RSRIGFPDCKHD
+97 RSRIGFPDCNHD
-109 HLVQLLVRKNK
+109 HSVQLLVRKNK

-146 SSFPMPDYQCKR
+146 SSFQMPDYQCKR

-192 TLLTTPQK
+192 TLLTTPTK
-200 RGRKTNIARET
+200 RGGKTNIARET
-211 NACQKLSEISVVLET
+211 DACKKLSEISVVLET
-226 GEGSKQGPVKNREK
+226 GERSKWKSVKPREK

-252 GQASLSKSDE
+252 GPASLSKTNA
-262 KLLKQSV
+262 KLLERSV

-288 KLSCDLLQKFPD
+288 NLSCHLLQKFPD
-300 TDIQITVK
+300 PDTQITVK

-324 RALHFFDESFELMSQ
+324 RALHFFDESFELMPQ

-358 RRLKNLGEATSFMQ
+358 RRLKNLGKATSFMQ

-377 SHECSHSLLDR
+377 SHECSHSLPDR

-395 ASVLLDFIGLLPHK
+395 ASVLLDFIGLAPHK
-409 SLQQVKEARHNLK
+409 SLQRVREARDNLK
-422 RCIDLCN
+422 RCIDLC

-437 DFHIQRHHFAFIK
+437 DFHIQRHHFALVK
-450 IAMLLLD
+450 IALLLFD
-457 CGTDAA
+457 CGTEAA

-470 DLIAEGEEYLMTL
+470 DFIAEGEESLMTL
-483 KTKYWTEVAESVEI
+483 KTEYWTEVAESVKI

-512 YREAER
+512 YLEAER
-518 FANLAKYK
+518 FANLAKDK

-540 KRLDHIRVVANI
+540 KRLDYIIVVANI

-559 RFFTPTSVGESEG
+559 RLFTPTSVGESEG
-572 DNGDI
+572 DEGDI

-582 ESDWLQILD
+582 ESDWLQNLN

>member
-1 MDILCQSHINH
+1 MDTLCRSRINH
-12 DEDLVGYS
+12 DEDLVGYP
-20 DDDHQGE
+20 DDDQGE
-27 NIGSERAQN
+27 NIESQRPQN
-36 NSREDGGFVLNVNA
+36 NIREDSGFVLNVNA

-61 SFGSVHNTSDS
+61 SFGSVDKTSDS
-72 KVNESDESGPVLTE
+72 EVNESDESGPVLTE
-86 YWIPD
+86 YWRPA

-97 RSRIGFPDCKHD
+97 RSRSGFPDCKYD

-120 HTTEALDITDN
+120 YTREALDITDN
-131 YNITMPTVTYHEAND
+131 YKITMTVTYHEANG
-146 SSFPMPDYQCKR
+146 SSFQMPDYQCKR

-165 GVNRSMVGVVGFLF
+165 GVNRSLVGVVGFLF

-192 TLLTTPQK
+192 TLLTTPPK
-200 RGRKTNIARET
+200 RGGKTNIARET
-211 NACQKLSEISVVLET
+211 DAYKKLSEISVVLET
-226 GEGSKQGPVKNREK
+226 GERSKWKSVKPREK

-252 GQASLSKSDE
+252 GPASLSKPDA
-262 KLLKQSV
+262 KLLERSV
-269 SVVNQLQSLRN
+269 SVVNKLQSLRN

-288 KLSCDLLQKFPD
+288 KLSCDLLQTFPD

-324 RALHFFDESFELMSQ
+324 RALHFFHESFKLMPQ

-353 RAGIA
+353 LAGIA
-358 RRLKNLGEATSFMQ
+358 RRQKNLGEATSLMQ

-377 SHECSHSLLDR
+377 SHECSDSLLDR

-395 ASVLLDFIGLLPHK
+395 ASVLLDFIGLAPQK
-409 SLQQVKEARHNLK
+409 SLQQVREARDNLK
-422 RCIDLCN
+422 RCIDLC

-437 DFHIQRHHFAFIK
+437 DFHIQRHHFAFVK
-450 IAMLLLD
+450 IAMLVLD

-470 DLIAEGEEYLMTL
+470 DFIAEGEESLMTL
-483 KTKYWTEVAESVEI
+483 KTEYWTEVTESVKI

-512 YREAER
+512 YLEAER
-518 FANLAKYK
+518 FANLAKDK
-526 AENFGFNTEISQAE
+526 AENFGFNTEISLAE
-540 KRLDHIRVVANI
+540 KRLDHIRGVANI
-552 GRNGNDS
+552 GRNRNDS
-559 RFFTPTSVGESEG
+559 RLFTPTSVGESEG
-572 DNGDI
+572 DDGDI

-582 ESDWLQILD
+582 ESDWLQNLN

>member
-1 MDILCQSHINH
+1 MDILCQSRINH
-12 DEDLVGYS
+12 DEDLVGYP
-20 DDDHQGE
+20 DDDQGE
-27 NIGSERAQN
+27 NIESQRAQN
-36 NSREDGGFVLNVNA
+36 KSREDGGFVLNVNA
-50 SCMQIGRQNDI
+50 SYMQIGRQNDI
-61 SFGSVHNTSDS
+61 SFGSVDKTSDS
-72 KVNESDESGPVLTE
+72 KVNESDESGSVLTGF
-86 YWIPD
+86 WRPT

-97 RSRIGFPDCKHD
+97 RSRSGFPDCKYD

-120 HTTEALDITDN
+120 YTREALDITDN
-131 YNITMPTVTYHEAND
+131 YKITMTVTYHEAND
-146 SSFPMPDYQCKR
+146 SSFQMPDYQCKR

-179 RFHEPNTKYKITC
+179 RFHEPNTKYKVTC
-192 TLLTTPQK
+192 TLLTTPPK
-200 RGRKTNIARET
+200 RRGKTNIARET
-211 NACQKLSEISVVLET
+211 DACQKLSEISVVLET
-226 GEGSKQGPVKNREK
+226 GERSKRKSDKPSEK
-240 TEVRKVSPSFAL
+240 TEVRKVPPSFAL
-252 GQASLSKSDE
+252 GQASLSKTNA
-262 KLLKQSV
+262 KLLERSI

-300 TDIQITVK
+300 TDTQITIK

-324 RALHFFDESFELMSQ
+324 SARHVFDESFKLISQ
-339 AKNMKLLAGRGYGY
+339 AKNEELLAGRGYGY
-353 RAGIA
+353 LAGIA
-358 RRLKNLGEATSFMQ
+358 RRQKNLGEATSFMQ

-377 SHECSHSLLDR
+377 SHKCSHALLDR

-395 ASVLLDFIGLLPHK
+395 ASVLLDFIGLAPHK
-409 SLQQVKEARHNLK
+409 SLQQVKEALDNLK

-429 NQLEKDDN
+429 QLEKDDN
-437 DFHIQRHHFAFIK
+437 DLHIQRHHFAFIK

-512 YREAER
+512 YLEAER
-518 FANLAKYK
+518 FANLAKDK

-540 KRLDHIRVVANI
+540 KRLGHIRVVANI

-559 RFFTPTSVGESEG
+559 RLFTPTSVAESEG
-572 DNGDI
+572 DMVTSVGQHQNLIGCRI
-577 SSSAS
+577 
-582 ESDWLQILD
+582 

>member
-1 MDILCQSHINH
+1 MDILCQSCINH
-12 DEDLVGYS
+12 DEDLVGYP

-27 NIGSERAQN
+27 NIGSEKAQN
-36 NSREDGGFVLNVNA
+36 KSREDGGFVLNVNA
-50 SCMQIGRQNDI
+50 SYMQIGRQNDI
-61 SFGSVHNTSDS
+61 SFGSEDQTFDS
-72 KVNESDESGPVLTE
+72 KADGSDESGPVLTE
-86 YWIPD
+86 FSIPD

-97 RSRIGFPDCKHD
+97 RSRSGFPDCKFD
-109 HLVQLLVRKNK
+109 HLVQLLVRKSK
-120 HTTEALDITDN
+120 HTREALDITDN
-131 YNITMPTVTYHEAND
+131 YKITMTVTYNGTND
-146 SSFPMPDYQCKR
+146 GSFQMPDYQCKR

-165 GVNRSMVGVVGFLF
+165 GVNRSMVGVVGFRF

-192 TLLTTPQK
+192 TLLTTPTK
-200 RGRKTNIARET
+200 RGGKTNIARET
-211 NACQKLSEISVVLET
+211 DACKKLSEISVVLET
-226 GEGSKQGPVKNREK
+226 GERSKWKSVKPREK

-252 GQASLSKSDE
+252 GPASLSKPDA
-262 KLLKQSV
+262 KLLERSV
-269 SVVNQLQSLRN
+269 SVVNKLQSLRN

-288 KLSCDLLQKFPD
+288 KLSCDLLQTFPD
-300 TDIQITVK
+300 TDIQVTVK

-324 RALHFFDESFELMSQ
+324 RALHFFHESFKLMPQ

-353 RAGIA
+353 LAGIA
-358 RRLKNLGEATSFMQ
+358 RRQKNLGEATSLMQ

-377 SHECSHSLLDR
+377 SHECSDSLLDR

-395 ASVLLDFIGLLPHK
+395 ASVLLDFIGLAPQK
-409 SLQQVKEARHNLK
+409 SLQQVREARDNLK
-422 RCIDLCN
+422 RCIDLC

-437 DFHIQRHHFAFIK
+437 DFHIQRHHFAFVK
-450 IAMLLLD
+450 IALLLFD
-457 CGTDAA
+457 CGTEAA

-470 DLIAEGEEYLMTL
+470 DFIAEGEESLMTL
-483 KTKYWTEVAESVEI
+483 KTEYWTEVTESVKI

-512 YREAER
+512 YLEAER
-518 FANLAKYK
+518 FANLAKDK

-540 KRLDHIRVVANI
+540 KRLDYISVVANI

-559 RFFTPTSVGESEG
+559 RLFTPTSVGESEG
-572 DNGDI
+572 DDGDI

-582 ESDWLQILD
+582 ESDWLQNLN

>member
-1 MDILCQSHINH
+1 MDILCQSRINH
-12 DEDLVGYS
+12 DEDLVGYP
-20 DDDHQGE
+20 DDDQGE
-27 NIGSERAQN
+27 NIESERAQN
-36 NSREDGGFVLNVNA
+36 KSREDGGFVLNVNA

-61 SFGSVHNTSDS
+61 SFGPVDKTSDS
-72 KVNESDESGPVLTE
+72 EVNESDESVPVLTE
-86 YWIPD
+86 YWGPA

-97 RSRIGFPDCKHD
+97 RTRSGFPDCKYD

-120 HTTEALDITDN
+120 YTREALDITDN
-131 YNITMPTVTYHEAND
+131 YKITMTVTYHEANG
-146 SSFPMPDYQCKR
+146 SSFQMPDYQCKR

-192 TLLTTPQK
+192 TLLTTPTK
-200 RGRKTNIARET
+200 RGGKTNIARET
-211 NACQKLSEISVVLET
+211 DACKKLSEISVVLET
-226 GEGSKQGPVKNREK
+226 GERSKWKSVKPREK

-252 GQASLSKSDE
+252 GPASLSKTNA
-262 KLLKQSV
+262 KLLERSV

-288 KLSCDLLQKFPD
+288 NLSCDLLQKFPD
-300 TDIQITVK
+300 PDTQITVK

-324 RALHFFDESFELMSQ
+324 RALHFFDESFKLMSQ

-353 RAGIA
+353 LAGIA

-377 SHECSHSLLDR
+377 SHKCSHSLLDK

-395 ASVLLDFIGLLPHK
+395 ASVLLDFIGLAPQK
-409 SLQQVKEARHNLK
+409 SLQQVKEALDNLE
-422 RCIDLCN
+422 RCIDLC

-437 DFHIQRHHFAFIK
+437 DLCIQRHHFAFIK

-457 CGTDAA
+457 CRTDAA
-463 RERVLSE
+463 RERVVSR
-470 DLIAEGEEYLMTL
+470 DFIAKGEECLRTL

-518 FANLAKYK
+518 FANLAKDK

-540 KRLDHIRVVANI
+540 ERLDHIRVVANI
-552 GRNGNDS
+552 GRNGSDS
-559 RFFTPTSVGESEG
+559 RLFTPTSVAASEG
-572 DNGDI
+572 DDGDI

>member
-1 MDILCQSHINH
+1 MDTLCRSRINH
-12 DEDLVGYS
+12 DEDLVGYP
-20 DDDHQGE
+20 DDDQGE
-27 NIGSERAQN
+27 NIESERAQN
-36 NSREDGGFVLNVNA
+36 KSREDGGFVLNVNA

-61 SFGSVHNTSDS
+61 SFGSVDKTSDS
-72 KVNESDESGPVLTE
+72 EVNESDESGPVLTE
-86 YWIPD
+86 YWRPA

-97 RSRIGFPDCKHD
+97 RSRSGFPDCKYD

-120 HTTEALDITDN
+120 YTREALDITDN
-131 YNITMPTVTYHEAND
+131 YKITMTVTYHEANG
-146 SSFPMPDYQCKR
+146 SSFQMPDYQCKR

-192 TLLTTPQK
+192 TLLTTPPK
-200 RGRKTNIARET
+200 RGGKTNIARET
-211 NACQKLSEISVVLET
+211 DACKKLSEISVVLET
-226 GEGSKQGPVKNREK
+226 GERSKWKSVKPREK

-252 GQASLSKSDE
+252 RQASLSKPDA
-262 KLLKQSV
+262 KLLERSV

-300 TDIQITVK
+300 TDTQITVK

-324 RALHFFDESFELMSQ
+324 RALHFFDESFKLMSQ

-353 RAGIA
+353 LAGIA
-358 RRLKNLGEATSFMQ
+358 RRQKNLGEATSLMQ

-377 SHECSHSLLDR
+377 SHECSDSLLDR

-395 ASVLLDFIGLLPHK
+395 ASVLLDFIGLAPQK
-409 SLQQVKEARHNLK
+409 SLQQVREARDNLK
-422 RCIDLCN
+422 RCIDLC

-437 DFHIQRHHFAFIK
+437 DFHIQRHHFALVK
-450 IAMLLLD
+450 IALLLFD
-457 CGTDAA
+457 CGTEAA

-470 DLIAEGEEYLMTL
+470 DFIAEGEESLMTL
-483 KTKYWTEVAESVEI
+483 KTEYWTEVAESVKI

-512 YREAER
+512 YLEAER
-518 FANLAKYK
+518 FANLAKDK

-540 KRLDHIRVVANI
+540 KRLDYISVVANI

-559 RFFTPTSVGESEG
+559 RLFTPTSVGESEG
-572 DNGDI
+572 DDGDI

-582 ESDWLQILD
+582 ESDWLQNLN

>member
-1 MDILCQSHINH
+1 MDILCQSRINH
-12 DEDLVGYS
+12 DEDLVGYP
-20 DDDHQGE
+20 DDDQGE
-27 NIGSERAQN
+27 NIESERAQN
-36 NSREDGGFVLNVNA
+36 KSREDGGFVLNVNA

-61 SFGSVHNTSDS
+61 SFGSVDKTSDS
-72 KVNESDESGPVLTE
+72 EVNESDESGPVLTE
-86 YWIPD
+86 YWRPA

-97 RSRIGFPDCKHD
+97 RSRSGFPDCKYD

-120 HTTEALDITDN
+120 YTREALDITDN
-131 YNITMPTVTYHEAND
+131 YKITMTVTYHEANG
-146 SSFPMPDYQCKR
+146 SSFQMPDYQCKR

-192 TLLTTPQK
+192 TLLTTPPK
-200 RGRKTNIARET
+200 RGGKTNIARET
-211 NACQKLSEISVVLET
+211 DACKKLSEISVVLET
-226 GEGSKQGPVKNREK
+226 GERSKWKSVKPREK

-252 GQASLSKSDE
+252 RQASLSKPDA
-262 KLLKQSV
+262 KLLERSV

-288 KLSCDLLQKFPD
+288 KLSCDLLQTFPD

-324 RALHFFDESFELMSQ
+324 RALHFFHESFKLMSQ

-353 RAGIA
+353 LAGIA
-358 RRLKNLGEATSFMQ
+358 RRQKNLGEATSLMQ

-377 SHECSHSLLDR
+377 SHECSDSLLDR

-395 ASVLLDFIGLLPHK
+395 ASVLLDFIGLAPQK
-409 SLQQVKEARHNLK
+409 SLQQVREARDNLK
-422 RCIDLCN
+422 RCIDLC

-437 DFHIQRHHFAFIK
+437 DFHIQRHHFALVK
-450 IAMLLLD
+450 IALLLFD
-457 CGTDAA
+457 CGTEAA

-470 DLIAEGEEYLMTL
+470 DFIAEGEESLMTL
-483 KTKYWTEVAESVEI
+483 KTEYWTEVAESVKI

-512 YREAER
+512 YLEAER
-518 FANLAKYK
+518 FANLAKDK

-540 KRLDHIRVVANI
+540 KRLDYISVVANI

-559 RFFTPTSVGESEG
+559 RLFTPTSVGESEG
-572 DNGDI
+572 DDGDI

-582 ESDWLQILD
+582 ESDWLQNLN

>member
-1 MDILCQSHINH
+1 MDILCQSCINH
-12 DEDLVGYS
+12 DEDLVGYP

-36 NSREDGGFVLNVNA
+36 KSREDGGFVLNVSA
-50 SCMQIGRQNDI
+50 SYMQIGRQNDI
-61 SFGSVHNTSDS
+61 SFGSVDNTSDS

-86 YWIPD
+86 HWKPD

-97 RSRIGFPDCKHD
+97 RSRIGFPDCNHD
-109 HLVQLLVRKNK
+109 HSVQLLVRKNK

-146 SSFPMPDYQCKR
+146 SSFQMPDYQCKR

-192 TLLTTPQK
+192 TLLTTPPK
-200 RGRKTNIARET
+200 RGGKTNIATET
-211 NACQKLSEISVVLET
+211 DACKKLSEISVVLET
-226 GEGSKQGPVKNREK
+226 GERSKQGPVKNREK
-240 TEVRKVSPSFAL
+240 TEVRKVSPSSAL
-252 GQASLSKSDE
+252 GPASLSKPDE
-262 KLLKQSV
+262 NLLKRSV

-300 TDIQITVK
+300 TDTQITVK

-324 RALHFFDESFELMSQ
+324 RALHFFHESFKLMPQ

-353 RAGIA
+353 LAGIA
-358 RRLKNLGEATSFMQ
+358 RRQKNLGEATSLMQ

-377 SHECSHSLLDR
+377 SHECSDSLLDR

-395 ASVLLDFIGLLPHK
+395 ASVLLDFIGLAPQK
-409 SLQQVKEARHNLK
+409 SLQQVREARDNLK
-422 RCIDLCN
+422 RCIDLC

-437 DFHIQRHHFAFIK
+437 DFHIQRHHFALVK
-450 IAMLLLD
+450 IALLLFD
-457 CGTDAA
+457 CGTEAA

-470 DLIAEGEEYLMTL
+470 DFIAEGEESLMTL
-483 KTKYWTEVAESVEI
+483 KTEYWTEVAESVKI

-512 YREAER
+512 YLEAER
-518 FANLAKYK
+518 FANLAKDK

-540 KRLDHIRVVANI
+540 KRLDYISVVANI

-559 RFFTPTSVGESEG
+559 RLFTPTSVGESEG
-572 DNGDI
+572 DDGDI

-582 ESDWLQILD
+582 ESDWLQNLN